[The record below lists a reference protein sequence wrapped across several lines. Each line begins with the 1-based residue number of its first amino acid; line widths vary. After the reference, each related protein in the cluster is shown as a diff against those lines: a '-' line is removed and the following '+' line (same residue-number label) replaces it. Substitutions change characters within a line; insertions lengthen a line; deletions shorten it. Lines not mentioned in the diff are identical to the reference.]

1 VNAPTQDKPTL
12 IPRLATALLE
22 INATEPTRV
31 TRLVLR
37 SVCALF
43 AILVVWAFF
52 AKLDIVAV
60 AEGHLVP
67 QTAVKIVQPAE
78 NGIVR
83 EILVAEGDEVTE
95 GQVLVRLDPTVA
107 RADNR
112 SAQGQLA
119 LKRLELKRVEAQLAG
134 RSLTRSAED
143 DIAIFTQVQ
152 ADASARMRTQA
163 DAVRQEEATALRM
176 DSELLSARET
186 LSKLDRT
193 LASYQRTAEAYTKL
207 AKDQLVGSL
216 AAEEKQ
222 REYLERQQDLKSQQ
236 AYVASLEAS
245 LQSQRARVAQLESR
259 YRSDLQAERVQLSND
274 VARLGEEAEKQ
285 GFREGLLELKAP
297 QAGIVKDLATTTV
310 GAVVQPGTVLL
321 SLVPVGEPL
330 VAEVFI
336 QNQDI
341 GFVREGQSVRVK
353 LSAYPFT
360 KYGML
365 EGRVTTISADA
376 SRLAPPTAGGDSGE
390 STPAESATSPFK
402 ARVLLTAQQLTS
414 IGNALP
420 IAAGMQVK
428 TEIQQGERTVLEYL
442 LSPVSRLISESG
454 HER

>member
-1 VNAPTQDKPTL
+1 MTAAIDDKPTL
-12 IPRLATALLE
+12 VPRLATALLE

-31 TRLVLR
+31 SRLVLKA
-37 SVCALF
+37 VCALF
-43 AILVVWAFF
+43 AILVIWACF

-134 RSLTRSAED
+134 RSLARSTAD
-143 DIAIFTQVQ
+143 DPGVFAQVQ

-163 DAVRQEEATALRM
+163 DAVRQEDATALRM
-176 DSELLSARET
+176 ESELLSARET

-222 REYLERQQDLKSQQ
+222 REYLERQQDLKSQV

-259 YRSDLQAERVQLSND
+259 YRSDLQAERVQFSND

-321 SLVPVGEPL
+321 SLVPVDEPL
-330 VAEVFI
+330 VAEVYI

-341 GFVREGQSVRVK
+341 GFVREGQSARVK

-365 EGRVTTISADA
+365 EGTVTTISADA
-376 SRLAPPTAGGDSGE
+376 SRLAPNSASGSPGD
-390 STPAESATSPFK
+390 STPAESVTSPFK
-402 ARVLLTAQQLTS
+402 ARVRLTAQQLASMGST
-414 IGNALP
+414 LP
-420 IAAGMQVK
+420 IAAGMQVQA
-428 TEIQQGERTVLEYL
+428 EIRQGERTVMQYL
-442 LSPVSRLISESG
+442 MSPVVRTASTAGIEL
-454 HER
+454 